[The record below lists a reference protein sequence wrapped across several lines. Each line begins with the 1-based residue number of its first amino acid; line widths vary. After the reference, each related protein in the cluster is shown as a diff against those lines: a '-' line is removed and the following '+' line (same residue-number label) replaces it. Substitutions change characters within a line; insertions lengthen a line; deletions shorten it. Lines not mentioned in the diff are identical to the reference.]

1 MVKVENDNIKSD
13 DNEKRCKG
21 ECYICDKV
29 SSIIAA
35 WNFPANWNITY
46 HSNHLLEGPH
56 QNHQY
61 GQHHTLLPDV
71 HFLEKLWQ
79 KQFYNSKFA
88 SVKAAPKSAYVYVL
102 FTQGPGARWSSHS
115 DFILKIFLVLAL
127 ADCGLPLKHSI
138 ALTGQ
143 GVAIKVARKTS
154 WATESQ
160 LIVAKRLQKLF

>member
-1 MVKVENDNIKSD
+1 MVKVENDNIKSGD
-13 DNEKRCKG
+13 SEKRCMG
-21 ECYICDKV
+21 DFECYICDKV

-46 HSNHLLEGPH
+46 HSNHLLEWPH
-56 QNHQY
+56 QNHQN

-71 HFLEKLWQ
+71 YFSEKLWPEW
-79 KQFYNSKFA
+79 FYNSKFA
-88 SVKAAPKSAYVYVL
+88 PVKAAPKSAHMY
-102 FTQGPGARWSSHS
+102 TQGPGARWSSHS
-115 DFILKIFLVLAL
+115 DYILKIFLVLGL

-154 WATESQ
+154 WAMESQ